1 MCPQPSTAA
10 ASPRH
15 LRMRD
20 VGLQCTP
27 LRCCWPGRAS
37 SSQNSQEE
45 EAKRMSYA
53 HQAPSLLPS
62 PLPLLARS
70 PPPTAIW
77 LLSTPC
83 GLPPTLSPLARMSG
97 GCLWEL
103 DLESSAKLPFL
114 LTPEC
119 FSRNHSPAMFLKDAC
134 RCVAFRARMGAVKF
148 LCLHN
153 SGSRSARVINEHWQA
168 VGDDVNMLSLCHIQF
183 LFPLPT
189 KRKAYC

>member
-1 MCPQPSTAA
+1 MLI
-10 ASPRH
+10 RH
-15 LRMRD
+15 LLSYL
-20 VGLQCTP
+20 VLSH
-27 LRCCWPGRAS
+27 CWPG
-37 SSQNSQEE
+37 
-45 EAKRMSYA
+45 
-53 HQAPSLLPS
+53 PLLLLQYCCS
-62 PLPLLARS
+62 PLHVGS
-70 PPPTAIW
+70 H
-77 LLSTPC
+77 
-83 GLPPTLSPLARMSG
+83 PTLSPLARMSG

-114 LTPEC
+114 LTPQC

-134 RCVAFRARMGAVKF
+134 RCVAFRARMGAVKL

-153 SGSRSARVINEHWQA
+153 SGSRSARVINERWQA